1 MHAHVKTIPTDG
13 ILSKRVVI
21 KKKKS
26 LVLDQTP
33 GEQFNILNKTLKQT
47 VVTCASLRSK

>member
-21 KKKKS
+21 KKKCF
-26 LVLDQTP
+26 VLDQTP
-33 GEQFNILNKTLKQT
+33 GEQFNILNKTLKKT